1 MISIYLYS
9 NMSFFINGGAFER
22 VRNIS
27 TGPHGAQQA
36 DDALPEPDEGERL
49 ADGGSARTAR
59 ARAVRDQPDD
69 RSPSGG
75 AANVQL
81 RPLEL

>member
-1 MISIYLYS
+1 MILLVGACIQHDPTRVLSI
-9 NMSFFINGGAFER
+9 
-22 VRNIS
+22 
-27 TGPHGAQQA
+27 HAQPLA
-36 DDALPEPDEGERL
+36 DDAFPEPDEGERL